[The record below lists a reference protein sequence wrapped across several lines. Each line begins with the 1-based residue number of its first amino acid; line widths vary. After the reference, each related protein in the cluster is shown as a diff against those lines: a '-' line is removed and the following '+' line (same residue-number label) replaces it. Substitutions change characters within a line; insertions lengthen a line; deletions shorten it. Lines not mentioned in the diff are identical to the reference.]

1 MRVARHGPVQP
12 AAQDRKMRFIALVL
26 VAAALSMQAGAASPE
41 ASSNAK
47 ACMTGATK
55 PVKDSRIR
63 EAIANARK
71 QHALFGGQL
80 IDLAGRVVA
89 VGFHE
94 AEFDRPAGE
103 STPTWARVAEFWAAL
118 DEDLPST
125 FRSPAGALVDRKRLF
140 EQIAASSQAGGVSR
154 LDEKQ
159 LSAVGAAFLRSA
171 LVDQPWSAA
180 FISFLM
186 KQSNFSKDEFE
197 FSDSHVDY
205 VDKAV
210 LSSSAEARGE
220 PVEYAYRACDVAS
233 TRPRQGDMI
242 CYTRD
247 SAAGIDS
254 HAKLLAHLEMRRSVG
269 SAAPV
274 PMHCELVTSSD
285 ENGNAK
291 IETIGGN
298 VVQSVTLRRMTLN
311 ATKTLSRTYFATR
324 RSPVCT
330 QGNSCSGNLS
340 RNRWVVLLQFR
351 N

>member
-1 MRVARHGPVQP
+1 VN
-12 AAQDRKMRFIALVL
+12 AAICTGCKMRLIALFL
-26 VAAALSMQAGAASPE
+26 VAVALSMQAHAASPA
-41 ASSNAK
+41 ASRQAR
-47 ACMTGATK
+47 ACISGATK
-55 PVKDSRIR
+55 AVKDSRIR

-80 IDLAGRVVA
+80 IDRAGGIVA

-103 STPTWARVAEFWAAL
+103 TTPTWKRVAQFWAAL
-118 DEDLPST
+118 DEELPST
-125 FRSPAGALVDRKRLF
+125 FQSPAGIQVNRKRLF
-140 EQIAASSQAGGVSR
+140 DQIASNSETNGVSR

-159 LSAVGAAFLRSA
+159 LGAVQSAFLRSA

-186 KQSNFSKDEFE
+186 KESNFTKNEFE

-210 LSSSAEARGE
+210 LASSAEARGQSTQ
-220 PVEYAYRACDVAS
+220 YAYRACDVA
-233 TRPRQGDMI
+233 TTMPRPGDMI

-247 SAAGIDS
+247 SAAGIDD
-254 HAKLLAHLEMRRSVG
+254 HAKLLSHLETRRSAG
-269 SAAPV
+269 NPAPV
-274 PMHCELVTSSD
+274 PMHCEVVTSSD

-298 VVQSVTLRRMTLN
+298 VFQSVTLRRMTLN
-311 ATKTLSRTYFATR
+311 AEKTLSRTYFPSP

-330 QGNSCSGNLS
+330 QGSSCGGNLS
-340 RNRWVVLLQFR
+340 RNSWVVLLQFR

>member
-1 MRVARHGPVQP
+1 MRS
-12 AAQDRKMRFIALVL
+12 IAFFL
-26 VAAALSMQAGAASPE
+26 VAVAFSMQADAASP
-41 ASSNAK
+41 
-47 ACMTGATK
+47 GAPNQAGSCIAGAIK
-55 PVKDSRIR
+55 PVKDARIR
-63 EAIANARK
+63 EAVAHARQ
-71 QHALFGGQL
+71 QHALFGGQV
-80 IDLAGRVVA
+80 IARAGAVVA

-103 STPTWARVAEFWAAL
+103 STPTWMRVAGFWAAL
-118 DEDLPST
+118 DEELPSA
-125 FRSPAGALVDRKRLF
+125 FRSPAGDLVDRKKLF
-140 EQIAASSQAGGVSR
+140 DRIAAHSQTNGENR

-159 LSAVGAAFLRSA
+159 LSAVEAAFLRNA

-186 KQSNFSKDEFE
+186 KKSNFSRNEFE

-210 LSSSAEARGE
+210 LTSSAEVRGE
-220 PVEYAYRACDVAS
+220 FTEYAYRACDVAT

-242 CYTRD
+242 CYTRG
-247 SAAGIDS
+247 SAAAIDS
-254 HAKLLAHLEMRRSVG
+254 HAKLLAHLELRRSVG
-269 SAAPV
+269 DSGLV

-298 VVQSVTLRRMTLN
+298 VFQSVTLRKMTLN
-311 ATKTLSRTYFATR
+311 ATKTLSRTYFHSR

-330 QGNSCSGNLS
+330 QGKSCSGNLS
-340 RNRWVVLLQFR
+340 WKRWVVLLQFR

>member
-1 MRVARHGPVQP
+1 MKPLN
-12 AAQDRKMRFIALVL
+12 ALPLIFL
-26 VAAALSMQAGAASPE
+26 VAAALTMQADAATPAASRQARTCITGAA
-41 ASSNAK
+41 
-47 ACMTGATK
+47 K
-55 PVKDSRIR
+55 PAKDSRIR

-80 IDLAGRVVA
+80 ISRAGGIVS

-103 STPTWARVAEFWAAL
+103 STPTWQRVAQFWAAL
-118 DEDLPST
+118 DQDLPST
-125 FRSPAGALVDRKRLF
+125 FQSPAGILVDRKKLF
-140 EQIAASSQAGGVSR
+140 DQIASNGQANGASR
-154 LDEKQ
+154 LDDKQ
-159 LSAVGAAFLRSA
+159 LGAVQSAFLRSA
-171 LVDQPWSAA
+171 LVDQPWSAV

-186 KQSNFSKDEFE
+186 KKSNFSQDEFE

-220 PVEYAYRACDVAS
+220 STQYAYRACDVAT
-233 TRPRQGDMI
+233 TRPRAGDMI

-247 SAAGIDS
+247 SAAGIDN
-254 HAKLLAHLEMRRSVG
+254 HAKLLAHLEMRRSAG
-269 SAAPV
+269 NPAPV

-285 ENGNAK
+285 DNGNAK
-291 IETIGGN
+291 IESIGGN
-298 VVQSVTLRRMTLN
+298 VFQSVTLRKMTLN
-311 ATKTLSRTYFATR
+311 ATKTLSGTYFPSR

-330 QGNSCSGNLS
+330 QGNSCNGNLS
-340 RNRWVVLLQFR
+340 RNPWVTLLQFR

>member
-1 MRVARHGPVQP
+1 
-12 AAQDRKMRFIALVL
+12 MRFIAFFL
-26 VAAALSMQAGAASPE
+26 VAAALTVHADAASLQASKRAKTCITA
-41 ASSNAK
+41 ASS
-47 ACMTGATK
+47 
-55 PVKDSRIR
+55 PVKDSRIH
-63 EAIANARK
+63 EVLANARQ

-80 IDLAGRVVA
+80 IGRSGGVVA

-103 STPTWARVAEFWAAL
+103 STPTWKRVAEFWAAL

-125 FRSPAGALVDRKRLF
+125 FRSPAGGLVDRKRLF
-140 EQIAASSQAGGVSR
+140 DQIAAAGEANGVSR
-154 LDEKQ
+154 LDEQQ
-159 LSAVGAAFLRSA
+159 LSAVQAAFLRSA

-186 KQSNFSKDEFE
+186 KKSNFSKDEFE

-220 PVEYAYRACDVAS
+220 LTEYAYRACDVAK
-233 TRPRQGDMI
+233 TKPRQGDII

-247 SAAGIDS
+247 SAAGLDNY
-254 HAKLLAHLEMRRSVG
+254 AKLLAHLDVRRSVR

-291 IETIGGN
+291 METIGGN
-298 VVQSVTLRRMTLN
+298 VFQSVTLRRMTLN
-311 ATKTLSRTYFATR
+311 ATKTLSRTYFPS
-324 RSPVCT
+324 RSLPV
-330 QGNSCSGNLS
+330 GNLS
-340 RNRWVVLLQFR
+340 RHPWVVLLQFR

>member
-1 MRVARHGPVQP
+1 
-12 AAQDRKMRFIALVL
+12 MRFIAFFL
-26 VAAALSMQAGAASPE
+26 VAAALAMQADAAGPE
-41 ASSNAK
+41 ASRQAK
-47 ACMTGATK
+47 SCIMGASR

-63 EAIANARK
+63 EAIANARD

-80 IDLAGRVVA
+80 IGRSGGVVA

-103 STPTWARVAEFWAAL
+103 STPTWKRVAEFWAAL

-125 FRSPAGALVDRKRLF
+125 FRSPAGGLVDRKRLF
-140 EQIAASSQAGGVSR
+140 DQIAVPGAANGVSR
-154 LDEKQ
+154 LDEQQ
-159 LSAVGAAFLRSA
+159 LSAVQAAFLRSA
-171 LVDQPWSAA
+171 LIDHPWSAA

-186 KQSNFSKDEFE
+186 KKSKFSKDEFD

-210 LSSSAEARGE
+210 LSSSAEAYGQLT
-220 PVEYAYRACDVAS
+220 EYAYRACDAA
-233 TRPRQGDMI
+233 TTKPRQGDI
-242 CYTRD
+242 LCYTRE
-247 SAAGIDS
+247 SAAAIDD
-254 HAKLLAHLEMRRSVG
+254 HAKLLAHLQMRRSVG

-298 VVQSVTLRRMTLN
+298 VFQSVTLRRMTLN
-311 ATKTLSRTYFATR
+311 ATKTLSRTYFPSR

-330 QGNSCSGNLS
+330 QGDACPGNLG
-340 RNRWVVLLQFR
+340 RHPWVVLLQFR